1 MWQQAPG
8 GWIWWS
14 WNPRHYRWEQT
25 WYADVPVV
33 QWHPVEIERPASP
46 KAGRRRRG
54 RSRHERAQ
62 APVTPPRQQ
71 QRTVTPPGQRAQK
84 PTPNPQSI
92 RVQKPKINPDDE
104 VVYVRVPFS
113 LKDLPQGTYKS
124 QLEWCET
131 VGVRF
136 VFRHHGASKKHKWD
150 SSRITLQGP
159 QAHHAWSVLLK
170 EYKEILPAPLWKK
183 VSKVGIL
190 YIRGNYDGKIDDEL
204 KDESDEDS
212 EVDFKDEPKDDV
224 TKLPLKSFE
233 KEGPPDDDDEDESE
247 DETETKQ
254 ELAGDGGSPPGA
266 GDGWSLP
273 AVKVKEEAVDY
284 EDDDAGTAPAVPG
297 EEPVNDDVPSPA
309 ETESEVETLPG
320 GHVRLVAGMQP
331 VSKFM
336 STAPTSVVTP
346 AASFQVLG
354 KKVSNQ
360 IYEN

>member
-1 MWQQAPG
+1 M
-8 GWIWWS
+8 
-14 WNPRHYRWEQT
+14 
-25 WYADVPVV
+25 
-33 QWHPVEIERPASP
+33 
-46 KAGRRRRG
+46 
-54 RSRHERAQ
+54 
-62 APVTPPRQQ
+62 TPPRQQ

-233 KEGPPDDDDEDESE
+233 KEGPLMM
-247 DETETKQ
+247 TMRT
-254 ELAGDGGSPPGA
+254 SPRTRLRRSRNWLVTVGPPQVLVTVGPSQPSRSRKKPSTMRTTMPEQRLRSPEK
-266 GDGWSLP
+266 SLSMMTCLRLP
-273 AVKVKEEAVDY
+273 RPKVKWRHCRE
-284 EDDDAGTAPAVPG
+284 
-297 EEPVNDDVPSPA
+297 
-309 ETESEVETLPG
+309 
-320 GHVRLVAGMQP
+320 GM
-331 VSKFM
+331 
-336 STAPTSVVTP
+336 
-346 AASFQVLG
+346 
-354 KKVSNQ
+354 
-360 IYEN
+360 

>member
-1 MWQQAPG
+1 MVGLAQGVQGDPPRTSMEASHKGGHPLHPWQGQG
-8 GWIWWS
+8 GQ
-14 WNPRHYRWEQT
+14 NAR
-25 WYADVPVV
+25 
-33 QWHPVEIERPASP
+33 
-46 KAGRRRRG
+46 GRRRGYYPKRQDRPRVER
-54 RSRHERAQ
+54 RSDQ
-62 APVTPPRQQ
+62 
-71 QRTVTPPGQRAQK
+71 
-84 PTPNPQSI
+84 
-92 RVQKPKINPDDE
+92 
-104 VVYVRVPFS
+104 
-113 LKDLPQGTYKS
+113 
-124 QLEWCET
+124 
-131 VGVRF
+131 
-136 VFRHHGASKKHKWD
+136 D
-150 SSRITLQGP
+150 S
-159 QAHHAWSVLLK
+159 
-170 EYKEILPAPLWKK
+170 
-183 VSKVGIL
+183 
-190 YIRGNYDGKIDDEL
+190 D
-204 KDESDEDS
+204 
-212 EVDFKDEPKDDV
+212 VDFKDEPQDDV

-233 KEGPPDDDDEDESE
+233 KEGPPVDDDEDE

-309 ETESEVETLPG
+309 ETEGEVETLSG

-331 VSKFM
+331 VSKSM

>member
-1 MWQQAPG
+1 M
-8 GWIWWS
+8 
-14 WNPRHYRWEQT
+14 
-25 WYADVPVV
+25 
-33 QWHPVEIERPASP
+33 
-46 KAGRRRRG
+46 
-54 RSRHERAQ
+54 
-62 APVTPPRQQ
+62 
-71 QRTVTPPGQRAQK
+71 
-84 PTPNPQSI
+84 
-92 RVQKPKINPDDE
+92 
-104 VVYVRVPFS
+104 VYVRVPFS

-170 EYKEILPAPLWKK
+170 EYKEILPAPLWKQ
-183 VSKVGIL
+183 VTKVGIL
-190 YIRGNYDGKIDDEL
+190 YIHGKDKEDKMPEEDEEDTTQKGKIDQEL
-204 KDESDEDS
+204 KDDPDQDSD
-212 EVDFKDEPKDDV
+212 VDFKDEPQDDV

-233 KEGPPDDDDEDESE
+233 KEGPPVDDDEDE

-309 ETESEVETLPG
+309 ETEGEVETLPG

-331 VSKFM
+331 VSKSM